1 MTDRLSSYG
10 YAFQIKVITG
20 LLVDRGFLQQIS
32 DIMIPSYFES
42 DANNWIVETI
52 LEYFN
57 EYKASPTLE
66 VMKVKL
72 EKVEHELLKTQVVEH
87 LKDAWKYTEAT
98 DLQYI
103 KDQALDFCKNQEIK
117 RAILASVEL
126 LKNGDYEGIKHAVDD
141 ALKAGA
147 DKDIGHDYMIEIDE
161 RYTDAVRDVQP
172 TPWDVINE
180 LTDGGLGKGELG
192 VMVAPAGI
200 GKSWALMNVGADLI
214 KKGKTVV
221 HYTLEL
227 NEAYVG
233 LRYDSVITGIA
244 NQNLKH
250 YKEDIKEQLS
260 KIKGELIIKHYPTKS
275 VGVMGIRAH
284 IEKCI
289 MQGKKPDV
297 VIVDYADLLRGH
309 GQEKR
314 HELEGIYEDLR
325 GMAGEYEI
333 PVWTAS
339 QANRS
344 ALEEDVIDA
353 SKISESYGKVM
364 VADFV
369 LSLSRK
375 VADKLAGTG
384 RWHVIK
390 NRFGPDGIT
399 LPSKM
404 NTSNGQF
411 HIYAETS
418 IGGKDTQK
426 QMDGGNELT
435 RKLLARKYQEISHD
449 ASMVDKGSM
458 LDGFE

>member
-10 YAFQIKVITG
+10 YAFQIKVITA
-20 LLVDRGFLQQIS
+20 LLTDKSFLEQIS
-32 DIMIPSYFES
+32 DIMLSSYFES
-42 DANNWIVETI
+42 DANSWIIDTI
-52 LEYFN
+52 LEYHK
-57 EYKASPTLE
+57 EYKSSPTLE

-72 EKVEHELLKTQVVEH
+72 EKVDHDVLKEQIISH
-87 LKDAWKYTEAT
+87 LKDAWKYTESP
-98 DLQYI
+98 DLEYI

-117 RAILASVEL
+117 KAILSSVEL
-126 LKNGDYEGIKHAVDD
+126 LKNGDYDGIKAKVDG

-147 DKDIGHDYMIEIDE
+147 DKDIGHDYMTSIEE
-161 RYTDAVRDVQP
+161 RYTEAVRFVQP
-172 TPWDVINE
+172 TPWEVINE

-200 GKSWALMNVGADLI
+200 GKSWALMNVGGDAV
-214 KKGKTVV
+214 KKGKTVL

-233 LRYDSVITGIA
+233 LRYDSIITGIA

-250 YKEDIKEQLS
+250 YQEDIKEQLS
-260 KIKGELIIKHYPTKS
+260 KLDGELIIKHYPTKS
-275 VGVMGIRAH
+275 VSVMGLRSH
-284 IEKCI
+284 VEKCI

-297 VIVDYADLLRGH
+297 IIVDYADLLRGH

-375 VADKLAGTG
+375 VQDKLAGTG

-418 IGGKDTQK
+418 VGGKETQK

-435 RKLLARKYQEISHD
+435 RKLLARKYQEISNE
-449 ASMVDKGSM
+449 
-458 LDGFE
+458 GFE